1 MTNGTEPQKM
11 DPAERLDEVGM
22 LLSLAMMRMWLR
34 RKERAVSRDNSKVS
48 LELAPETRLSVT
60 AGKP

>member
-1 MTNGTEPQKM
+1 MINGMEPEKM
-11 DPAERLDEVGM
+11 APAERLDEVGM

-34 RKERAVSRDNSKVS
+34 RKERAVSRDNSTLS
-48 LELAPETRLSVT
+48 LELASETRLSVT